1 MKDMTLCQTLYTVHG
16 VLYCKRVAIMTITRR
31 GTRALL
37 TGLLTR
43 CYVTLSLVFTF
54 RHDRLGLRA
63 LDLSECIIG
72 CDIVRVIAL
81 ESLRLGSLSG
91 LEVLRLARCTL
102 GRTSG

>member
-1 MKDMTLCQTLYTVHG
+1 M
-16 VLYCKRVAIMTITRR
+16 
-31 GTRALL
+31 
-37 TGLLTR
+37 
-43 CYVTLSLVFTF
+43 TLSLVFTF